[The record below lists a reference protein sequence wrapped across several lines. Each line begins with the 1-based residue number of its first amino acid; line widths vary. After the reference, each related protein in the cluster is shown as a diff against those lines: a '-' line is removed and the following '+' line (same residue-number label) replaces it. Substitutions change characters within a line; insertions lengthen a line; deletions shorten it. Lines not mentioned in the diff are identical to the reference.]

1 MRLAALAFVVLL
13 ATGCSGRTTD
23 DDDGVESPGVL
34 RTELEI
40 SVTPGGEAP
49 TKVWTLNCPD
59 GGTLPNAAQACEQ
72 LLQLDDPFAPVPKDR
87 ACTQIYGGPQEAD
100 VRGTFRGRPVEAH
113 FDRGNGCEI
122 ERWDKVGFL
131 FPGT

>member
-1 MRLAALAFVVLL
+1 M
-13 ATGCSGRTTD
+13 GRSTSEGDGDEAGTT
-23 DDDGVESPGVL
+23 S
-34 RTELEI
+34 LEI

-49 TKVWTLNCPD
+49 TKIWTLRCPD
-59 GGTLPNAAQACEQ
+59 GGTLPDAAEACRKLES
-72 LLQLDDPFAPVPKDR
+72 LDDPFAPVPEDV

-122 ERWDKVGFL
+122 ERWDKVQFL